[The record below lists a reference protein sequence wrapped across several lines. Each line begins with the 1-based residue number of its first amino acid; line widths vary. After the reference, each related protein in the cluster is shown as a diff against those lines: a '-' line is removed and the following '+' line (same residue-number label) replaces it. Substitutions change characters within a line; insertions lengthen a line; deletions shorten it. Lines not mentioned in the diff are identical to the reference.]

1 VPPEAPQPTDTVQK
15 DIFRRRAN
23 QVPQA
28 SVMHTRDASSEL
40 MGMHANVLFLLAVQ
54 HDICS
59 AGTVPAPAHDRCR
72 FPPRGLFEVEHNPPP
87 ERPRGV

>member
-1 VPPEAPQPTDTVQK
+1 MPAEAPQPTDTVQK

-40 MGMHANVLFLLAVQ
+40 MGMHTNVLFLLVVQ

-59 AGTVPAPAHDRCR
+59 AGTVPATAHDRCS

-87 ERPRGV
+87 EGSRGV